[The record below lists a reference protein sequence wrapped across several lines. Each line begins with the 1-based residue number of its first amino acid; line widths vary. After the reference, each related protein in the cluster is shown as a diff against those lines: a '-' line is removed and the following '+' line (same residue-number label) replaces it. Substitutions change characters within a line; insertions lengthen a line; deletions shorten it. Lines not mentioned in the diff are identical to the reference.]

1 MGLFNKFPYTNFHE
15 LNLDFIISQIPI
27 LRQYTEDAKTAR
39 DEAQEAQEGA
49 ETAESGAQSLYEA
62 TSTEHSEA
70 VKEIR
75 SAELHLSEYTSERV
89 SELGSIA
96 TSEKSEF
103 SSLATSE
110 KANITSLISSEK
122 SEFSSLATSEKANIT
137 SLATSEKSEFSSLAS
152 TEQQNLKGSATTY
165 ANSLKSNANRYESD
179 LNEQWLSER
188 VDLGSEGGKY
198 LESMSVIASTVDS
211 TGSTYTSELTSTFT
225 SGSTVESVAT
235 SEINSQYTEIKSEM
249 DAFSNNLDYYVG
261 GKRNITTT
269 SSIATAESLL
279 EFLKD
284 PTPNGG
290 TGIITLASDMLG
302 LPAGGYTYTELVL
315 DNYSGTTDGLYRVI
329 LLTSKLYLKNYILS
343 IGKDDTYLVQA
354 VGGTPY
360 KSYYDGSQNV
370 YKVEDYTYIWQY
382 IMRGPGEYYIQV
394 QNTTS
399 GMFNAGLYRMV
410 VQKSILD
417 SIMYTA
423 ILEEVN
429 PDNGY
434 TYGVNT
440 YYTIINNQGGS
451 GGYYHVGETYKAVP
465 NFKPRDTAITELCSA
480 TGADST
486 MSTVK
491 IYGGHDTLNT
501 IGFIGSTTQ
510 NVGYTMYIQL
520 AGSTGLSAGVHTIYS
535 FLNDVP
541 AGIAPCVVMCSQAV
555 GNTIAYGSYEPNMN
569 ALTIFIP
576 EDVGNIVMLYGSAP
590 INCREY

>member
-89 SELGSIA
+89 SELGSVA

-110 KANITSLISSEK
+110 KANITSLVS
-122 SEFSSLATSEKANIT
+122 
-137 SLATSEKSEFSSLAS
+137 SEKSEFSSLAS

-165 ANSLKSNANRYESD
+165 ANSLKSNANRYKSE

-269 SSIATAESLL
+269 SSIATAESLV

-370 YKVEDYTYIWQY
+370 HKVEDYTYIWQY

-399 GMFNAGLYRMV
+399 GVFNAGLYRMV

-423 ILEEVN
+423 ILEEVS
-429 PDNGY
+429 PDNCF
-434 TYGVNT
+434 TYVVNT
-440 YYTIINNQGGS
+440 YYTIINNQGVS
-451 GGYYHVGETYKAVP
+451 GGYYHVGESFKQVDNFSP
-465 NFKPRDTAITELCSA
+465 NDSA
-480 TGADST
+480 LLDLVNAMGGDET
-486 MSTVK
+486 MSTAK
-491 IYGGHDTLNT
+491 IYSGYNQIDS
-501 IGFIGSTTQ
+501 IPYIGSVTKMC
-510 NVGYTMYIQL
+510 GYTMYIQIVGNIQL
-520 AGSTGLSAGVHTIYS
+520 MSGVYYARNFLSE
-535 FLNDVP
+535 VP
-541 AGIAPCVVMCSQAV
+541 AGISPCVLMGTDAT
-555 GNTIAYGSYEPNMN
+555 NMHIAYGIYTPVDN
-569 ALTIFIP
+569 TIVVCIP
-576 EDVGNIVMLYGSAP
+576 DNFDQSSVMLYGSAP

>member
-27 LRQYTEDAKTAR
+27 LRQYKEDAETAR
-39 DEAQEAQEGA
+39 DKAQEAQEGA

-75 SAELHLSEYTSERV
+75 SAELHLSEYTSERT
-89 SELGSIA
+89 SELCSVATSEKDGITSLA

-103 SSLATSE
+103 SSLV
-110 KANITSLISSEK
+110 SSEQNK
-122 SEFSSLATSEKANIT
+122 
-137 SLATSEKSEFSSLAS
+137 FSSLAS

-165 ANSLKSNANRYESD
+165 ANSLKSNANRYKSE

-188 VDLGSEGGKY
+188 VDLGSYGGEY
-198 LESMSVIASTVDS
+198 LESMSVIASTVES

-269 SSIATAESLL
+269 SSIATRDSLI

-302 LPAGGYTYTELVL
+302 MPAGGYTYTELVL

-329 LLTSKLYLKNYILS
+329 LLTSTLYLTNYILS
-343 IGKDDTYLVQA
+343 IGKDESYSVQP

-360 KSYYDGSQNV
+360 KPYYDGTQNV
-370 YKVEDYTYIWQY
+370 HQVDDFTTIWEY

-394 QNTTS
+394 KNTTS
-399 GMFNAGLYRMV
+399 GVFNAGLYRMV
-410 VQKSILD
+410 VQNSILD
-417 SIMYTA
+417 TIMYTA
-423 ILEEVN
+423 ILEEVS
-429 PDNGY
+429 PSNGG
-434 TYGVNT
+434 TFGVNT
-440 YYTIINNQGGS
+440 YYTIINSQGAS
-451 GGYYHVGETYKAVP
+451 TGYYHVGHSYKQVD
-465 NFKPRDTAITELCSA
+465 NFKVSDSALEKLCTMVKADT
-480 TGADST
+480 T
-486 MSTVK
+486 MSTVR
-491 IYGGHDTLNT
+491 IYNGHNYINRLTD
-501 IGFIGSTTQ
+501 IGTATKAT
-510 NVGYTMYIQL
+510 GYTMYIQL
-520 AGSTGLSAGVHTIYS
+520 ISSS
-535 FLNDVP
+535 FLDSGWYMIPDFLDEVP
-541 AGIAPCVVMCSQAV
+541 YGVSPCILMTSQT
-555 GNTIAYGSYEPNMN
+555 NTLTLACYEPNTN
-569 ALTIFIP
+569 ALILYLP
-576 EDVGNIVMLYGSAP
+576 DGVEDSAMLYGSAP
-590 INCREY
+590 INCTSF

>member
-89 SELGSIA
+89 SELGSVA
-96 TSEKSEF
+96 TSEK
-103 SSLATSE
+103 
-110 KANITSLISSEK
+110 NG
-122 SEFSSLATSEKANIT
+122 IT
-137 SLATSEKSEFSSLAS
+137 SLATSEKSGVSSLADSEKVAFSSLAS

-165 ANSLKSNANRYESD
+165 ANSLKSNANRYKSE

-188 VDLGSEGGKY
+188 VDLGSYGGEY
-198 LESMSVIASTVDS
+198 LESMSVIASTVES

-269 SSIATAESLL
+269 SSIATEASLI

-290 TGIITLASDMLG
+290 TGIITLADDMLG
-302 LPAGGYTYTELVL
+302 MPAGGYTYTELVL
-315 DNYSGTTDGLYRVI
+315 DDYSGTTDGLYRVI
-329 LLTSKLYLKNYILS
+329 LLTSQLYLTNYILS
-343 IGKDDTYLVQA
+343 IDKDGAYMLQP
-354 VGGTPY
+354 VGDTPY
-360 KSYYDGSQNV
+360 KPYYDGTQNV
-370 YKVEDYTYIWQY
+370 YNVDDYTNLWEY
-382 IMRGPGEYYIQV
+382 IMRGPGEYYINV
-394 QNTTS
+394 KNTVS
-399 GMFNAGLYRMV
+399 GVFNAGLYRMV

-417 SIMYTA
+417 TIRYTA
-423 ILEEVN
+423 ILEEVS
-429 PDNGY
+429 PSDGFK
-434 TYGVNT
+434 YGVNT
-440 YYTIINNQGGS
+440 YYTIINSQGVS
-451 GGYYHVGETYKAVP
+451 GGFYHVGHSYKKVD
-465 NFKPRDTAITELCSA
+465 NFKPNDSALLELVNA
-480 TGADST
+480 MGGDET
-486 MSTVK
+486 MSTAK
-491 IYGGHDTLNT
+491 IYSGYNDIDTIT
-501 IGFIGSTTQ
+501 CIGSATK
-510 NVGYTMYIQL
+510 NCGYTMYIQIIGNL
-520 AGSTGLSAGVHTIYS
+520 TLQSGVYSAS
-535 FLNDVP
+535 DFLTEVP
-541 AGIAPCVVMCSQAV
+541 YGISPCVLMGLDSSRTQD
-555 GNTIAYGSYEPNMN
+555 AYGFYDPRLNSV
-569 ALTIFIP
+569 TVRIP
-576 EDVGNIVMLYGSAP
+576 DGFEQSSIMLYGSAP
-590 INCREY
+590 INCKEY